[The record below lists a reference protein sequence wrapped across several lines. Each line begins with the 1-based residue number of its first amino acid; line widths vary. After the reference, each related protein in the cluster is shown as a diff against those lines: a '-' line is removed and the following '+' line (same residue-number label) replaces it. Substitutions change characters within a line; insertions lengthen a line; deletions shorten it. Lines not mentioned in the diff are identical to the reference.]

1 MEVTS
6 IHKPSIQLL
15 VPENLF
21 SLLPACHSARR
32 ASLPG
37 VAKSNSSLSDLIKIS
52 YFHPCSFYRR
62 LLWKF
67 SSSVPHHP
75 GSMWNMMMG
84 MWMRVRM
91 VMIVFLMD
99 RFHPRRFLIFLINP
113 PCFPVSRSGIVNI
126 GRIILS
132 VWIVITGW
140 TFGYIFVVLN
150 RYKTFK
156 TPTLLA
162 VIFVK
167 RHCYSFYF

>member
-1 MEVTS
+1 M
-6 IHKPSIQLL
+6 H
-15 VPENLF
+15 
-21 SLLPACHSARR
+21 
-32 ASLPG
+32 
-37 VAKSNSSLSDLIKIS
+37 LIKIS
-52 YFHPCSFYRR
+52 YFHPCSFYRW
-62 LLWKF
+62 LFWKF
-67 SSSVPHHP
+67 FTSVPHHP

-99 RFHPRRFLIFLINP
+99 RFHPWRFLIFLINP
-113 PCFPVSRSGIVNI
+113 PCFPVSRSGIVYI

-132 VWIVITGW
+132 VRIVITGW

-167 RHCYSFYF
+167 RHCYSFYFKFKNGGLFKYRFFPEYHLKIYLMPPPCLADETFE